1 MIMILYF
8 SLQKT
13 SQLEHCISC
22 IFKKQTN
29 KNGLKIQ
36 ISKLCK
42 SQSNTEIEIMF
53 QQEIILKA
61 ELKVKQA
68 NITLNIEQMD
78 NITVTVVHEGI
89 KYIFYKRQSPTNSIN
104 KTHILIIVF
113 VLIALIL
120 LSCIII
126 VLIVKK
132 RKAKKNDRMIEVY
145 LLQLLKHNE
154 QQYKNR
160 MLVIVVC
167 FKFQINYLQ

>member
-1 MIMILYF
+1 MMMYLCF
-8 SLQKT
+8 SLQKA
-13 SQLEHCISC
+13 SQLDHCISC

-42 SQSNTEIEIMF
+42 SQTNSKIEIMF
-53 QQEIILKA
+53 QQETILKT
-61 ELKVKQA
+61 ELKVKQD

-89 KYIFYKRQSPTNSIN
+89 KYIFYKRQSPTNSIS
-104 KTHILIIVF
+104 KTNILIIVF

-126 VLIVKK
+126 TLIIKK
-132 RKAKKNDRMIEVY
+132 RKAKKKDRSVFIVTPKNTMSNNTKIEC
-145 LLQLLKHNE
+145 Q
-154 QQYKNR
+154 
-160 MLVIVVC
+160 
-167 FKFQINYLQ
+167 